1 MNNFLSYQVESV
13 ESETTST
20 AYAGVPLLV
29 EAFLRLVSRQQLAE
43 LAQATQIRNTK
54 TLVRHLVSLISLMAS
69 GGEHISDI
77 EVLRADGGLGCLIGM
92 QLSSATQL
100 KDFLYRFSQRPDGMV
115 LTAEQ
120 DQALSQK
127 GHAQIRPEGPA
138 LQSLDRISEAV
149 WKAVVADT
157 KESILTVEIDATI
170 IEAARRRRC
179 GHTKRSKDSNLRWL
193 FWPSTN
199 CG

>member
-43 LAQATQIRNTK
+43 LAQATGIRNTK

-77 EVLRADGGLGCLIGM
+77 EVLRADGGLGRLMG
-92 QLSSATQL
+92 T
-100 KDFLYRFSQRPDGMV
+100 RP
-115 LTAEQ
+115 A
-120 DQALSQK
+120 
-127 GHAQIRPEGPA
+127 
-138 LQSLDRISEAV
+138 
-149 WKAVVADT
+149 
-157 KESILTVEIDATI
+157 
-170 IEAARRRRC
+170 
-179 GHTKRSKDSNLRWL
+179 
-193 FWPSTN
+193 
-199 CG
+199 